1 MSSELLET
9 VRKKIEEAEV
19 DALLI
24 THPVNRRY
32 LSGFDGSSGLLL
44 ISSNLAYLVTDFRY
58 LEQAEKQAEEF
69 TVIRRH
75 EELYPGLA
83 ELIGQNGWRKIG
95 FEAKQLTYE
104 SYREMTEKLKN
115 QWEPLTDTVEKLRMV
130 KSAAELVKMSKGAA
144 QLDQAFS
151 YLLTL
156 IRPGMSERQLALE
169 LEIFLL
175 RAGAEERSFKFI
187 VASGPRGALP
197 HGVASEKVMTAGEMV
212 TIDFGA
218 IFDGYATDMTR
229 TVSLGRPDQLQLAI
243 YELVKEAQAEAAD
256 SVGPQKNTKEID
268 SVARDIIEK
277 AGYGEHFGHGLGHGI
292 GLETHEAPT
301 LSQRSD
307 AVLEPGMVVTIEP
320 GVYLPGQGGVRIE
333 DMVCVTETGVRRMT
347 TSTRDLITI

>member
-1 MSSELLET
+1 MSRERLEA
-9 VRKKIEEAEV
+9 VRKAISEAEV
-19 DALLI
+19 DALLV

-44 ISSNLAYLVTDFRY
+44 ISSSRAYLVTDFRY
-58 LEQAEKQAEEF
+58 LEQAEKQAEVY
-69 TVIRRH
+69 TIIRRH
-75 EELYPGLA
+75 DELYPGFD
-83 ELIGQNGWRKIG
+83 ELIGQNGWRTIG
-95 FEAKQLTYE
+95 FEAKQLTYD
-104 SYREMTEKLKN
+104 SYSEMTEKINNK
-115 QWEPLTDTVEKLRMV
+115 WVPLTDTVEKLRMV
-130 KSAAELVKMSKGAA
+130 KSAAELAVMSKGAA

-197 HGVASEKVMTAGEMV
+197 HGAASEKVMEAGELV

-229 TVSLGRPDQLQLAI
+229 TVCLGKPDQLQLGI
-243 YELVKEAQAEAAD
+243 YELVKEAQAEAAAA
-256 SVGPQKNTKEID
+256 VAPQKNTKEID

-277 AGYGEHFGHGLGHGI
+277 AGYGEYFGHGLGHGI

-307 AVLEPGMVVTIEP
+307 TVLESGMVVTIEP

-333 DMVCVTETGVRRMT
+333 DMVCVTEAGVQSMT
-347 TSTRDLITI
+347 TSTRELITI